1 MVGEKILVCRY
12 KIGESLLNPVKDHSV
27 ENIWKT
33 SGWDLGAS
41 QFVEICSLAGF
52 QHDIA
57 KILERAEKGHA
68 CPSLWRWQMGASWQQ
83 EKAVDKFTPYG
94 ILFQLGEQF
103 MARILVLVLNI
114 LRRTHITNKMRRN
127 NSLGVTS
134 MTSMSFV
141 ANIYSDVSVISSQ
154 PQPTLSCNTT
164 LYLRQAVVPLSLS
177 LYRKSRVDEWNWNKI
192 LA

>member
-1 MVGEKILVCRY
+1 MVGEKIIVCRY
-12 KIGESLLNPVKDHSV
+12 KIGESLLNPVKDHAV

-68 CPSLWRWQMGASWQQ
+68 CPSLWHWQMGASWQQ

-94 ILFQLGEQF
+94 ILFQLGEQV
-103 MARILVLVLNI
+103 MARILVLNI
-114 LRRTHITNKMRRN
+114 QRRTHNTNRMWRN
-127 NSLGVTS
+127 NSLGVIS
-134 MTSMSFV
+134 MTSMSSV
-141 ANIYSDVSVISSQ
+141 ANIYSDVSVIASQ
-154 PQPTLSCNTT
+154 PQPILSCNTT
-164 LYLRQAVVPLSLS
+164 LYLRQEEVPLSLS
-177 LYRKSRVDEWNWNKI
+177 LYRKSRVNEWN
-192 LA
+192 

>member
-12 KIGESLLNPVKDHSV
+12 KIGESLLNPVKDHGV

-83 EKAVDKFTPYG
+83 EKAV
-94 ILFQLGEQF
+94 
-103 MARILVLVLNI
+103 VLNI